1 MLQIEHLS
9 AGFNNAHPIL
19 TNISFSIAEGEIVGL
34 MGRSGSGKSTLL
46 RCLAGLHPLQQGQV
60 LLDGKPLLGPSEK
73 LIPGHA
79 DIRLVHQQLK
89 LPPNLT
95 AEAILHYQLR
105 YYEDSWQQQRAQELL
120 NIAGIAEAAGRKP
133 AQLSGGQQQRL
144 AFVAGLADMPRLL
157 LLDEPFSQL
166 DVQTHHQLRQLLTAL
181 LAESNTACLL
191 VSHYP
196 DDLLQLPQRLLA
208 LAAGALVQQGSP
220 QQLYEQPVSA
230 EVAGLLGPIN
240 QLPNGGWFRPE
251 QLKLVAEGTAGAK
264 AAKVL
269 SCRYSGSKY
278 VVQLEVEGQQWL
290 TFSLTKVKVAQM
302 VYCVL

>member
-1 MLQIEHLS
+1 MLHIEQLS
-9 AGFNNAHPIL
+9 AGFNKAHPVL
-19 TNISFSIAEGEIVGL
+19 KNFSFSIKEGEVVGV
-34 MGRSGSGKSTLL
+34 MGRSGTGKSTLL

-60 LLDGKPLLGPSEK
+60 LLDGKPLLGPEEQ

-105 YYEDSWQQQRAQELL
+105 YYEDAWQQQRAQELL
-120 NIAGIAEAAGRKP
+120 HIAGIAEAAGRKP

-166 DVQTHHQLRQLLTAL
+166 DVQTHHQLRQLLIRV

-196 DDLLQLPQRLLA
+196 EDLLQVPQRLLA
-208 LAAGALVQQGSP
+208 LAGGELVQQGSP

-240 QLPNGGWFRPE
+240 TRADGGLFRPE
-251 QLKLVAEGTAGAK
+251 QLKLVDKDTAGALP
-264 AAKVL
+264 AKVL
-269 SCRYSGSKY
+269 SCRYSGSRY
-278 VVQLEVEGQQWL
+278 VVQLEAKGQEWVA
-290 TFSLTKVKVAQM
+290 FSRTKVKETQIG
-302 VYCVL
+302 YCVL